1 MLADGKS
8 GEVGSLQLEAE
19 GIQEQIGKAA
29 RGRIPVQ
36 HQGRVVYEWEQDLT
50 DVHLFL
56 QPPPQTKAKELAVRI
71 SPNRLCVGLVGKP
84 PLFDEELSSTVDTSA
99 SFWMLEDGELHI
111 QLGKMRKGEVWKS
124 ALKGHAALNALA
136 TEEIQKKLMLERF
149 GEEHPGFDF
158 SNATFSG
165 SAPDPRKFMGGISYK

>member
-1 MLADGKS
+1 MADGCTTRI
-8 GEVGSLQLEAE
+8 ENLQAQASD
-19 GIQEQIGKAA
+19 IQEQLSKAA
-29 RGRIPVQ
+29 RGRTPV
-36 HQGRVVYEWEQDLT
+36 HREGRVIYEWEQDLT
-50 DVHLFL
+50 DVHLYL
-56 QPPPQTKAKELAVRI
+56 QPPPPTRPKEIAVDI
-71 SPNRLCVGLVGKP
+71 SANRLCVGFEGKP

-124 ALKGHAALNALA
+124 ALKGHACLNAVA
-136 TEEIQKKLMLERF
+136 AEEVRKKLMLERF

-158 SNATFSG
+158 SGATFSG